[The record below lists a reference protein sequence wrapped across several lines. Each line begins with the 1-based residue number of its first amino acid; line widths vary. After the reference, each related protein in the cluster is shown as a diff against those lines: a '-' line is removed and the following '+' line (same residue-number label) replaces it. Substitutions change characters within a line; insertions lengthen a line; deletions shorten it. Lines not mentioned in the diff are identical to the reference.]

1 VKIANRDARVFVKRL
16 HPFTASNLSA
26 TYWCANPSS
35 TEPGDRR
42 GTAAEPGDSGY
53 VVQSYGYWPL
63 FVCIHLQGKDVWFE
77 NKEWY
82 SQTTAMHRRQT
93 MPGVPTQLLTRDE
106 MDLLVS
112 SGYKALVK
120 RRITE

>member
-35 TEPGDRR
+35 TEPGD
-42 GTAAEPGDSGY
+42 SGY
-53 VVQSYGYWPL
+53 LVQSYGYWPL

-77 NKEWY
+77 NTDRY
-82 SQTTAMHRRQT
+82 SITTSKHRSQSH
-93 MPGVPTQLLTRDE
+93 PHVPTQPLTRDE
-106 MDLLVS
+106 MTLLVS